1 MFHDDFEQAWQILRG
16 EGTVHDSQHVNV
28 TLWNGSILDDA
39 LLYDR
44 RIITNDNGI
53 VLTREAVFLVNGDM
67 RVIPIKDIVEMK
79 LL

>member
-28 TLWNGSILDDA
+28 TLWNGSILNDA

-44 RIITNDNGI
+44 RINTDDNGT
-53 VLTREAVFLVNGDM
+53 VLSREAVFLVDGNM
-67 RVIPIKDIVEMK
+67 RVIPIEDIVGMK